1 MPKILFVATVV
12 KIHIAV
18 FHLPYIRMMKELGW
32 ETAVAAK
39 NDYDAGEECVIPYCD
54 HYYDIPFARSPFSRD
69 NMTALKQLE
78 EIIDREQ
85 FDIIHCNTP
94 VGGVIGRM
102 AARKAR
108 KNGAKVYYTAHGF
121 HFFDGAPLKNWLLYY
136 PVEKHFAKDTDTLI
150 TINEEDYKRAVAF
163 KRCDVRLIPGIGIDT
178 RKFADVTV
186 DVKAKKQ
193 ELGLSADDLV
203 ILSVGEMTVRKNHE
217 EVIRALAE
225 LKDEPLYSRIHYL
238 VCGNGALKEYLEKLA
253 SELGISD
260 HVHLL
265 GFRYDVQE
273 ILQAADLF
281 VFMSRQEGLPVAVME
296 AMAAGRPVIASD
308 IRGNHDLIRDGENG
322 WLIRKG
328 RDSLSARIL
337 QVLSSP
343 EEAAAAGQKAQ
354 QGMKEYDI
362 ANVMKIMKEIYGLA
376 PENDR

>member
-39 NDYDAGEECVIPYCD
+39 NDYDAQEECVIPYCD
-54 HYYDIPFARSPFSRD
+54 HYYDIPFARSPFSAD
-69 NMTALKQLE
+69 NLTALKQLE

-121 HFFDGAPLKNWLLYY
+121 HFFNGAPLKNWLLYY
-136 PVEKHFAKDTDTLI
+136 PVEKHFAKDTDVLI
-150 TINEEDYKRAVAF
+150 TINREDYDRAKAF
-163 KRCDVRLIPGIGIDT
+163 NRCDVRLIPGIGIDT
-178 RKFADVTV
+178 KKFAGLTV
-186 DVKAKKQ
+186 DARKKKQ
-193 ELGLSADDLV
+193 ELGLAPDDLV
-203 ILSVGEMTVRKNHE
+203 LLSVGEMTVRKNHE
-217 EVIRALAE
+217 AVIRALAE
-225 LKDEPLYSRIHYL
+225 LKAEPIFARMHYL
-238 VCGNGALKEYLEKLA
+238 ICGNGALKEYLEKLA
-253 SELGISD
+253 QELGISG

-273 ILQAADLF
+273 ILQTADLF

-308 IRGNHDLIRDGENG
+308 IRGNHDLIQDGENG
-322 WLIRKG
+322 WLIRMG
-328 RDSLSARIL
+328 QDSLSARIL
-337 QVLSSP
+337 QVLSDP
-343 EEAAAAGQKAQ
+343 EKAAAAGQKAQ

-376 PENDR
+376 PEDNA

>member
-54 HYYDIPFARSPFSRD
+54 HYYDVPFARSPFSSD
-69 NMTALKQLE
+69 NMKALKQLE

-121 HFFDGAPLKNWLLYY
+121 HFFTGAPLKNWLLYY
-136 PVEKHFAKDTDTLI
+136 PVEKHFAKDTDVLI
-150 TINEEDYKRAVAF
+150 TINKEDYDRAKAF
-163 KRCDVRLIPGIGIDT
+163 NRCDVRLIPGIGIDT
-178 RKFADVTV
+178 EKFAGITV
-186 DVKAKKQ
+186 DAARKKQ
-193 ELGLSADDLV
+193 ELGLAPDDLV
-203 ILSVGEMTVRKNHE
+203 LLSVGEMTVRKNHE
-217 EVIRALAE
+217 AVIRALAE
-225 LKDEPLYSRIHYL
+225 LKDEPLFARMHYL

-253 SELGISD
+253 EELGVSG

-308 IRGNHDLIRDGENG
+308 IRGNHDLIRNGENG
-322 WLIRKG
+322 WLIRKD

-343 EEAAAAGQKAQ
+343 EEAAAAGEKAQ

-362 ANVMKIMKEIYGLA
+362 ANVMQIMKEIYGLV